1 MEGKKRET
9 LFLLLMNM
17 RKSLNGEWR
26 IILRMSNNE
35 DDGKNNNL
43 IMNKVHHVIR
53 TSIDYS
59 FLQPVSVGTS
69 IFFVQIVKNK
79 ALKQFININY

>member
-1 MEGKKRET
+1 
-9 LFLLLMNM
+9 
-17 RKSLNGEWR
+17 
-26 IILRMSNNE
+26 MSYNEE

-53 TSIDYS
+53 TSINYL

-69 IFFVQIVKNK
+69 IFFVRIVKNK
-79 ALKQFININY
+79 ALNQSININYCES